1 MSEIKDFEIEKR
13 LALIADLAEDA
24 QAGIEKMLVPFLLYG
39 LAVPAGT
46 GLSWYLGYI
55 GQGKF
60 IWILWFVLM
69 AICPLCLNFYYW
81 RISKTK
87 IKRASDT
94 LFSVLW
100 RAITGGIVL
109 SFVLMIL
116 EKLKFNAV
124 FFIIALLLAIGCIT
138 SGAIIQKKGRLI
150 LFIIAGDWVISAV
163 ACLFVNRT
171 FAAPLIIGIATFL
184 LLALPACIVLL
195 HNRLHNR
202 KKKRA

>member
-1 MSEIKDFEIEKR
+1 MSEIKDFEIAKR

-24 QAGIEKMLVPFLLYG
+24 QAGIEEMLVPFLLYG
-39 LAVPAGT
+39 LAVPAET

-60 IWILWFVLM
+60 IWVLWFVLM
-69 AICPLCLNFYYW
+69 AICPLCLNFYYR

-100 RAITGGIVL
+100 GSITGGIVL
-109 SFVLMIL
+109 SFVLVIL
-116 EKLKFNAV
+116 EKLTFTAV

-138 SGAIIQKKGRLI
+138 SGAIIQKKGRQV
-150 LFIIAGDWVISAV
+150 LFVIAGGWVFSAV
-163 ACLFVNRT
+163 ACLFVSDS
-171 FAAPLIIGIATFL
+171 FIAPLIIGIAAFFL
-184 LLALPACIVLL
+184 FAVPAAIVL
-195 HNRLHNR
+195 LHNR
-202 KKKRA
+202 KKKRV

>member
-24 QAGIEKMLVPFLLYG
+24 QAGIEEMLVPFLLYG

-60 IWILWFVLM
+60 IWVLWFVLM
-69 AICPLCLNFYYW
+69 AICPLCLNFYYR

-100 RAITGGIVL
+100 GSITGGIVL
-109 SFVLMIL
+109 SFVLVIL
-116 EKLKFNAV
+116 EKLTFTAV

-138 SGAIIQKKGRLI
+138 SGAIIQKKRQTGIICHCRRLGTQRCC
-150 LFIIAGDWVISAV
+150 LSFCKRQFYRSADYRNSGFFLVCRSRSYRVAAQQKKEAGI
-163 ACLFVNRT
+163 T
-171 FAAPLIIGIATFL
+171 
-184 LLALPACIVLL
+184 
-195 HNRLHNR
+195 
-202 KKKRA
+202 

>member
-1 MSEIKDFEIEKR
+1 MSETKDSEIEKR

-24 QAGIEKMLVPFLLYG
+24 QAGIEEMLVPFLVYG
-39 LAVPAGT
+39 LAVPMGT
-46 GLSWYLGYI
+46 GLSWYMGHI

-69 AICPLCLNFYYW
+69 AICPLCLNIYYW

-100 RAITGGIVL
+100 GAITGGIILSVVL
-109 SFVLMIL
+109 AAL
-116 EKLKFNAV
+116 EKLSFNAG
-124 FFIIALLLAIGCIT
+124 FFIVGLFLAIGCIT
-138 SGAIIQKKGRLI
+138 SGKIIQKKGRLI
-150 LFIIAGDWVISAV
+150 LFITAGGWVISAV

-171 FAAPLIIGIATFL
+171 FGAPLIIGIATFL

-195 HNRLHNR
+195 HNR